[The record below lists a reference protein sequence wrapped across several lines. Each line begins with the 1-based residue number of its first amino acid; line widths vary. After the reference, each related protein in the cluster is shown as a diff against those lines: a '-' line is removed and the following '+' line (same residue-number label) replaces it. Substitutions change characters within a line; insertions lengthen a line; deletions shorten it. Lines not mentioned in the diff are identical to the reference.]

1 MEDGVP
7 IVFEVD
13 EFEAKRLG
21 AFAGCGVVAI
31 EEGAMVLVGMWE
43 VDGIGGC
50 EPEFA
55 FGQVVGHELCD
66 AGEHLA
72 VQGDADF

>member
-21 AFAGCGVVAI
+21 ALAGCGVVAI
-31 EEGAMVLVGMWE
+31 EEGAMVLV
-43 VDGIGGC
+43 
-50 EPEFA
+50 
-55 FGQVVGHELCD
+55 
-66 AGEHLA
+66 
-72 VQGDADF
+72 